1 MRKYV
6 ALVMA
11 AVAGLVVA
19 RRAQVRAE
27 ERALWAE
34 VTDAPV
40 NAGQQVYLAPKESR
54 LYGQSSERLEYVI

>member
-6 ALVMA
+6 ALVAA

-27 ERALWAE
+27 EQALWAE

-40 NAGQQVYLAPKESR
+40 GAED
-54 LYGQSSERLEYVI
+54 